1 MTREFPFPLPT
12 GWFHVAYAEELSAD
26 SIRPLHYFDRDLIA
40 FRDAAGRARVLD
52 AHCPHLGAHLG
63 HGGEIVEGG
72 RVRCPF
78 HHWEFDGEGMC
89 TRVPYAEKIP
99 PKARLRSWPVEEK
112 NGCVYVYFDEPGRE
126 PGFVVPEVA
135 EHDSPEWTRPI
146 RRDWVVRS
154 CAQEMAEN
162 SVDPAHFRSV
172 HRTAEVPQVK
182 AWAEGPVFRANL
194 DYPVT
199 IGDAVQHGSI
209 DIYAHGL
216 GMGVSYFRGIVE
228 TVVLV
233 SGTPIDTGRV
243 HHRLGFLVKKT
254 DSEELTQRVAEAFS
268 SEIARQ
274 FDEDIPIWENKIYHE
289 RPVLSDGDGPIG
301 EIRRWARQFYAA
313 DGE

>member
-1 MTREFPFPLPT
+1 MTREFPFPLPS
-12 GWFHVAYAEELSAD
+12 GWFHVAYAEEVSGEAVASL
-26 SIRPLHYFDRDLIA
+26 RYFDRDLVA

-72 RVRCPF
+72 RLRCPF
-78 HHWEFDGEGMC
+78 HHWEFDGDGAC
-89 TRVPYAEKIP
+89 TRVPYADKIP

-112 NGCVYVYFDEPGRE
+112 NGCVYVYFDEAGRE
-126 PGFVVPEVA
+126 PAFYVPEVE
-135 EHDSPEWTRPI
+135 EHGSSEWTAPI
-146 RRDWVVRS
+146 RREWVVRS

-172 HRTAEVPQVK
+172 HGTADVPQVK

-199 IGDAVQHGSI
+199 LGDAVQHGTI
-209 DIYAHGL
+209 DIYAYGL
-216 GMGVSYFRGIVE
+216 GMGVTYFRGIVD
-228 TVVLV
+228 TLVLV
-233 SGTPIDTGRV
+233 SGTPIDRGRV
-243 HHRLGFLVKKT
+243 HHRLDFLVRKT
-254 DSEELTQRVAEAFS
+254 DSEKATQRVAEAFS
-268 SEIARQ
+268 SEISRQ
-274 FDEDIPIWENKIYHE
+274 FDEDIPIWENKVYLE

-313 DGE
+313 DGA